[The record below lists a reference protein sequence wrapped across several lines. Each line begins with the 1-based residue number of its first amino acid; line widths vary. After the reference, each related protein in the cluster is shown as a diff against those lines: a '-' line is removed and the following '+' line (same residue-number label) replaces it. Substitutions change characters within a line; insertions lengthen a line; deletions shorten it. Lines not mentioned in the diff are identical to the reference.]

1 MINYLRAVL
10 FHIVYAL
17 SAFVFGGFAVTLYYV
32 FPKSRAQII
41 INRWNFFVVFAA
53 KNICGIKYHIDGE
66 LPDNTKRYVVMAK
79 HQSAWETFFLQ
90 TLFEPASTI
99 LKQEL
104 LRIPFF
110 GWGLGRLD
118 PVAIDRANPLQALKQ
133 VKQLGTQCVNS
144 GRNLIVFPEGTR
156 VAVKTTGKYARSGA
170 EIALA
175 SGTEIIPVAHN
186 AGSYWINKEF
196 SKIPGTVSVIIGEP
210 ISTEGKTSREV
221 TEEVRAWIEAQQE
234 RIEG

>member
-1 MINYLRAVL
+1 MINFLRAVL

-17 SAFVFGGFAVTLYYV
+17 SAFVFGTFSVTLYYV

-53 KNICGIKYHIDGE
+53 KTICGIKYQIDGE

-99 LKQEL
+99 LKHEL
-104 LRIPFF
+104 LKIPFF

-118 PVAIDRANPLQALKQ
+118 PVAIDRANPIQALKQ
-133 VKQLGTQCVNS
+133 VKQLGTQCVAS

-156 VAVKTTGKYARSGA
+156 VEPKTAGKYARSGA

-175 SGTEIIPVAHN
+175 TNAEIIPVAHN

-234 RIEG
+234 RIES

>member
-1 MINYLRAVL
+1 MINFLRAVL

-17 SAFVFGGFAVTLYYV
+17 SAFVFGTFSVTLYYV

-53 KNICGIKYHIDGE
+53 KTICGIKYQIDGE

-99 LKQEL
+99 LKHEL
-104 LRIPFF
+104 LKIPFF

-118 PVAIDRANPLQALKQ
+118 PVAIDRANPIQALPQQHGWLWRRSRRRHGLQARRPK
-133 VKQLGTQCVNS
+133 
-144 GRNLIVFPEGTR
+144 TR
-156 VAVKTTGKYARSGA
+156 QARHPRYGHRPCRGA
-170 EIALA
+170 LPRP
-175 SGTEIIPVAHN
+175 T
-186 AGSYWINKEF
+186 
-196 SKIPGTVSVIIGEP
+196 
-210 ISTEGKTSREV
+210 R
-221 TEEVRAWIEAQQE
+221 R
-234 RIEG
+234 